1 MVMESQSGNAVSSI
15 IVSASDREKYGH
27 SSDDAIKYQDVINYL
42 RCTKSGRI
50 CVMCGRN
57 GDKECVIPAQNKDV
71 CKTCDKACWLCSH
84 LNVVV
89 KFCKGC
95 KNFTALKEFQDKPDA
110 SKCGS
115 CRNRGR
121 QNYFA
126 RKKVDGDNKTS
137 SCPKNDVTYG
147 STGGNGTSDG
157 RSSNG
162 TTMDIRFA
170 SGPPFV
176 LPWTSSPEFLYERIT
191 VVESRPGVLLH
202 GMCSL
207 CQWWCLSLPLVVMM
221 SLSYTASISAG
232 LAFINSLPVFWLDG
246 DDALGAWLQLLMPKA
261 KKKKVMLSCI
271 ICIPTFILYS

>member
-1 MVMESQSGNAVSSI
+1 MLWTQEHRRRDNI
-15 IVSASDREKYGH
+15 IVVRYIHVMHTAVH
-27 SSDDAIKYQDVINYL
+27 SCYIKYTFLYVLLHI
-42 RCTKSGRI
+42 
-50 CVMCGRN
+50 
-57 GDKECVIPAQNKDV
+57 
-71 CKTCDKACWLCSH
+71 
-84 LNVVV
+84 
-89 KFCKGC
+89 
-95 KNFTALKEFQDKPDA
+95 
-110 SKCGS
+110 
-115 CRNRGR
+115 
-121 QNYFA
+121 
-126 RKKVDGDNKTS
+126 
-137 SCPKNDVTYG
+137 
-147 STGGNGTSDG
+147 
-157 RSSNG
+157 SSNG